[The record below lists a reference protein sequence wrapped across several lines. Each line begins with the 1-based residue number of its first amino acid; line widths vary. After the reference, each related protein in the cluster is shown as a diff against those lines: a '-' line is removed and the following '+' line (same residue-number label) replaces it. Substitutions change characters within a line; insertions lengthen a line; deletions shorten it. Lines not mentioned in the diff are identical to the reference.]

1 MFLCRSEGGTLPA
14 KINWFG
20 IAGSIAVLLL
30 ICISAY
36 FPWWQLV
43 VGENLVK
50 ANVSPIYTNFDFIGS
65 SFTIP
70 LLLALNISSVIL
82 MTVGGIALLIYSFKP
97 LASYSRRL
105 LSFGYKKPL
114 YSLVLFV
121 VCLVAITLV
130 VKSVWDL
137 NVPLMGSVQTTLPS
151 EMTQGATVS
160 VLMVASFQ
168 WPFLLA
174 IAAAGL
180 CIAARFYDKKIA
192 TSQPT

>member
-1 MFLCRSEGGTLPA
+1 MQA

-20 IAGSIAVLLL
+20 LAGGISVLLL
-30 ICISAY
+30 IFLSFY

-50 ANVSPIYTNFDFIGS
+50 ANVSPIYTNFDFISG

-82 MTVGGIALLIYSFKP
+82 MAAGGIALLIYSVKP
-97 LASYSRRL
+97 LASYSKRL

-114 YSLVLFV
+114 YSLILFIV
-121 VCLVAITLV
+121 SLVAITLA

-137 NVPLMGSVQTTLPS
+137 NVPLMGSAQTTLPS

-160 VLMVASFQ
+160 VLMVAGFQ

-174 IAAAGL
+174 LATAGL
-180 CIAARFYDKKIA
+180 CIAARFYDRKIA
-192 TSQPT
+192 MPQPA

>member
-1 MFLCRSEGGTLPA
+1 LQA

-20 IAGSIAVLLL
+20 IAGGIAVLLL
-30 ICISAY
+30 ICLSFY

-43 VGENLVK
+43 VGENSVK

-97 LASYSRRL
+97 LSSYSRRL

-114 YSLVLFV
+114 YSLILFV
-121 VCLVAITLV
+121 VCLLAITLV

-180 CIAARFYDKKIA
+180 CIVARFYDKKIA
-192 TSQPT
+192 TAQPA